1 MSDASWGV
9 DTLSEPGAGI
19 GREASALI
27 DMALAEDVGDGDW
40 TTLWTFPAQRRAEAR
55 LVAKAPGV
63 VSGLAVAEEVFRRV
77 DPMLRMEREVQDG
90 ADVLPEELVL
100 FIRGSARTIL
110 TAERVALNFLQR
122 LSGVATVTR
131 RYVEAVAGTGA
142 RVIDTR
148 KTTPGMRVLEKRA
161 VLDGGGANHRHGLHD
176 MVLIKDNH
184 IAAAGGIRQ
193 AVEAVRAQNHR
204 GLKVEVETATLDQ
217 VDEALK
223 AGVDRIMFDNMPV
236 PMLRQA
242 VRRVDEHG
250 GAKPETEASGGIT
263 LETIRDVAETGVDLI
278 SVGALTHSAPSLD
291 LSLRLSARGDG

>member
-55 LVAKAPGV
+55 IVAKAPGV

-100 FIRGSARTIL
+100 FIRGSARSIL

-131 RYVEAVAGTGA
+131 RYVEALAGTGA

-242 VRRVDEHG
+242 VRRVDELG
-250 GAKPETEASGGIT
+250 GRKPETEASGGIT